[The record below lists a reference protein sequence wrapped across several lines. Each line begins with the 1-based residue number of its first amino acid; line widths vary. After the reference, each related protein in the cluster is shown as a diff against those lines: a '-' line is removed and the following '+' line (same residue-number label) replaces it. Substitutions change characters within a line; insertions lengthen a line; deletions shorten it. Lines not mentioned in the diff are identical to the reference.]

1 MFPANRI
8 SSGKSVFKVTF
19 HKNMSQQVLDD
30 SGAHL
35 LSFKFTCAWV
45 TELEDL
51 LNFRQI
57 INCFIIGRHYKRS
70 PVN

>member
-1 MFPANRI
+1 M
-8 SSGKSVFKVTF
+8 FKVTF

-45 TELEDL
+45 TELENLGASLREL
-51 LNFRQI
+51 LDFRQI